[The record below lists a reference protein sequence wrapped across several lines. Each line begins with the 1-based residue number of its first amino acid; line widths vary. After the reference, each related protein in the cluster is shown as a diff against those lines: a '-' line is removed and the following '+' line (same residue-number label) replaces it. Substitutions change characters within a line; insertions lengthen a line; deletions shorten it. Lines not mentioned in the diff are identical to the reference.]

1 MSGPRAQGPDASAQ
15 GGSATPAWAVIAGQE
30 LRNLWMGGRA
40 LLILVGLSAFLSI
53 FTYLL
58 STSEDL
64 TRMTQTDLIGIILQV
79 TVSVGIL
86 LVLVLSAD
94 SFSGERDRGTLEN
107 LLLTPVPRHHM
118 AFGKFV
124 GALSIWAGVL
134 VVSIPYLALPA
145 NGTGLLGHAVA
156 LGAVV
161 GTVLVVGFYFL
172 GALVSALSRSNVMS
186 FTLSL
191 FAFFAM
197 LSPLQLPGSVK
208 NGRVGTLLINFDPAS
223 AGITYMAETLAS
235 GGSWAQEA
243 AMVVAP
249 MVFLVAVVLV
259 GLWVFDRH
267 LDLTGGGSP

>member
-1 MSGPRAQGPDASAQ
+1 MTVGPVTGAGAKSGGPAP
-15 GGSATPAWAVIAGQE
+15 TTAWAVVAGQE
-30 LRNLWMGGRA
+30 LRNLWLGGRG
-40 LLILVGLSAFLSI
+40 LLILVVFSAFLSI
-53 FTYLL
+53 FMYLL
-58 STSEDL
+58 AISEDL
-64 TRMTQTDLIGIILQV
+64 TRMTQTDLIGIVLQV

-107 LLLTPVPRHHM
+107 LLLTPVPRHHL

-124 GALSIWAGVL
+124 GAMSIWAGVL
-134 VVSIPYLALPA
+134 ASSIPYLALPA
-145 NGTGLLGHAVA
+145 QGTGLLGHAVL

-161 GTVLVVGFYFL
+161 GTALVVGFYFL
-172 GALVSALSRSNVMS
+172 GAIVSALSRSNVMS

-197 LSPLQLPGSVK
+197 LSPLQLPGSVRS
-208 NGRVGTLLINFDPAS
+208 GRVGTMLINTDPAS
-223 AGITYMAETLAS
+223 AGITYMAETLANS
-235 GGSWAQEA
+235 GNWAQEA

-249 MVFLVAVVLV
+249 VVFLVAVVLV
-259 GLWVFDRH
+259 ALWVFDRH